1 MSRTGVR
8 TLFAIALLCACALFG
23 ARPGF
28 AAALT
33 VATDRTSVT
42 VGETFTLILSLTG
55 GDSTQPP
62 DLSGIAKDFD
72 IVDRRRTSRNATV
85 DGKRSTVNEWILTLS
100 PKRAGALTIPALSIV
115 GLTSAPVRIAV
126 APAAPTASSGQAE
139 DRPIF
144 IQVEVGDVSPY
155 VQSEI
160 PVFVRIYDSV
170 GMRSGSISR
179 LTAEGATFTPQGDQE
194 SYLKTI
200 GKTRYRVIEQ
210 GYLMLPQKS
219 GTIQIQS
226 VTLQANV
233 PGYNGPAPSEM
244 ARLLGRGNVPM
255 PWLDGSMSGRDVTLR
270 SDPVKVEVKPRPA
283 DAKGWFLPARRVM
296 LTDAWSPALSQA
308 KAGDTLTRTIK
319 LEAVGASPNQL
330 PPITAPEAEG
340 VRQYDEDSRSENVL
354 INGEAGAI
362 LTKTISV
369 VLTRAGDVT
378 LPAIDIPWWNTT
390 TNTQEH
396 AVLPAV
402 TFKVQPGAATAT
414 ATPQPV
420 PVAAAAAPASTE
432 AATAVAP
439 SPWLAWWDWLRQ
451 EVFALGA
458 ALVLVLVLGAAL
470 LWWRSRRAASQ
481 AQPRATQ
488 SVRPQG
494 ARAVSGGSLR
504 STERDLK
511 SACRNNDP
519 AAAHRAYLA
528 WSRLD
533 GAKGHARLHPEAGPR
548 TPQMQN
554 AVKELRGHLYGAAP
568 HAWNGAAFLT
578 AFKAEQ
584 RAGQNGRRA
593 PAGARLAPLYPEAG

>member
-1 MSRTGVR
+1 MRA
-8 TLFAIALLCACALFG
+8 LLAIALLCACALFD

-33 VATDRTSVT
+33 VTTDRTSVT
-42 VGETFTLILSLTG
+42 VGETFTLVLSLTG

-62 DLSGIAKDFD
+62 DLSALAKDFD
-72 IVDRRRTSRNATV
+72 ILDRRRTSRNATV

-100 PKRAGALTIPALSIV
+100 PKRAGALTIPALSIA

-126 APAAPTASSGQAE
+126 APATPTAPSSQVQ
-139 DRPIF
+139 DRPLF

-155 VQSEI
+155 AQSEV
-160 PVFVRIYDSV
+160 PVFVRIYDSL

-179 LTAEGATFTPQGDQE
+179 LMADGATFTPQGDQE

-210 GYLMLPQKS
+210 GYQMLPQRS
-219 GTIQIQS
+219 GTIEIQP

-270 SDPVKVEVKPRPA
+270 SDPVKVVVKPRPA
-283 DAKGWFLPARRVM
+283 DAKGWFLPARRVI

-319 LEAVGASPNQL
+319 LEAIGASPNQL

-354 INGEAGAI
+354 LNGEAGAS
-362 LTKTISV
+362 LTQTVSV
-369 VLTRAGDVT
+369 VLTRAGEVT

-402 TFKVQPGAATAT
+402 TFNVQPGAATAT
-414 ATPQPV
+414 ATPP
-420 PVAAAAAPASTE
+420 PIPMTAPAAAKAE
-432 AATAVAP
+432 ATAPIGP

-451 EVFALGA
+451 EAFALGA
-458 ALVLVLVLGAAL
+458 ALVLVVVLGAAL
-470 LWWRSRRAASQ
+470 LWWRSRRAAPQ
-481 AQPRATQ
+481 AQPRTAP
-488 SVRPQG
+488 SSRPAG

-504 STERDLK
+504 SAERDLR
-511 SACRNNDP
+511 SACKSNDP

-528 WSRLD
+528 WSRLE
-533 GAKGHARLHPEAGPR
+533 GAKGRARLHPEAGPR
-548 TPQMQN
+548 TSQMQN

-568 HAWNGAAFLT
+568 HAWNGAAFLA

-584 RAGQNGRRA
+584 RAGQKGRRS